1 MSLMSVF
8 DSFAALRE
16 DNKLEYKSAKGG
28 FPRSFWETYSAFA
41 NTDGGT
47 IVLGAVEG
55 TDGLPVPSGAKD
67 PDKLQKELWDGL
79 NNRKK
84 TSTNILLDSDVSVD
98 VVDNSSILVVRV
110 PRAKR
115 EQRPVFINNDM
126 LGGSYRRNGEGDY
139 HCTRREINAMVRDSF
154 PSDDDKR
161 VLDNMS
167 MDALDPESIRA
178 YRQEFRDE
186 RPRHPWVDFG
196 NDEFLVRLGAVARSE
211 EDGLLHPTHAGL
223 LMFGQEWRITDEYPE
238 YFLDCRQV
246 FSERRWDN
254 RIVSNTGEWSGNVY
268 DFYGRAYRM
277 LSDSL
282 PVPFELGPGMRRID
296 DTPQHKAVREALANA
311 LVHADYYDRC
321 GIVAIRYD
329 DRVEIRNP
337 GGLRMSVEEVVA
349 GGVSDARNGTLMK
362 MFNLLGIGEKAGSG
376 FDVMR
381 ASTRSAGIPDPTI
394 VERHEPDMVTLVL
407 PLETSGLRYTTRDNP
422 ADNRTQISDDSR
434 NRTQISDDSRNRTQI
449 SDDSGKGEGAT
460 TRRKA
465 AILAFIQDHQH
476 VSRRKIADAVGLQQS
491 RTSELLGE
499 LLREGRIVA
508 EGSGRTRAYSID
520 SKDNE

>member
-1 MSLMSVF
+1 
-8 DSFAALRE
+8 
-16 DNKLEYKSAKGG
+16 
-28 FPRSFWETYSAFA
+28 
-41 NTDGGT
+41 
-47 IVLGAVEG
+47 
-55 TDGLPVPSGAKD
+55 
-67 PDKLQKELWDGL
+67 
-79 NNRKK
+79 
-84 TSTNILLDSDVSVD
+84 
-98 VVDNSSILVVRV
+98 
-110 PRAKR
+110 
-115 EQRPVFINNDM
+115 
-126 LGGSYRRNGEGDY
+126 
-139 HCTRREINAMVRDSF
+139 
-154 PSDDDKR
+154 
-161 VLDNMS
+161 
-167 MDALDPESIRA
+167 
-178 YRQEFRDE
+178 
-186 RPRHPWVDFG
+186 
-196 NDEFLVRLGAVARSE
+196 
-211 EDGLLHPTHAGL
+211 
-223 LMFGQEWRITDEYPE
+223 
-238 YFLDCRQV
+238 
-246 FSERRWDN
+246 
-254 RIVSNTGEWSGNVY
+254 
-268 DFYGRAYRM
+268 
-277 LSDSL
+277 
-282 PVPFELGPGMRRID
+282 
-296 DTPQHKAVREALANA
+296 
-311 LVHADYYDRC
+311 
-321 GIVAIRYD
+321 
-329 DRVEIRNP
+329 
-337 GGLRMSVEEVVA
+337 MSVEEVVA

-508 EGSGRTRAYSID
+508 EGSGRTRTYSID